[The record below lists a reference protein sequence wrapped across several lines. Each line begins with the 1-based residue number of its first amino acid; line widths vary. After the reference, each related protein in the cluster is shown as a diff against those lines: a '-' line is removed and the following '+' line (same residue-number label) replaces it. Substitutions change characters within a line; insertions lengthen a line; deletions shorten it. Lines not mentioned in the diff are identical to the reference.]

1 MKRNVKDLSSP
12 HALLIFFLLHSSIN
26 TPATGSDGFDVDPE
40 GYMMF
45 CPCMGRFGNQIA
57 QFLGAM
63 SFAKALNR
71 TLILPHFIEYIPYQ
85 SGSLQIPFEDY
96 FRYSSVLGYH
106 KALTMD
112 FFMGTVGNKVFP
124 KGKRY
129 ILVALA
135 LCTCCYFLE
144 CLLQP
149 HQ

>member
-1 MKRNVKDLSSP
+1 MNSSTL
-12 HALLIFFLLHSSIN
+12 HFSLLVFLLLHSLIN
-26 TPATGSDGFDVDPE
+26 SPVTGLNSFEVDPD

-85 SGSLQIPFEDY
+85 SGSLPIPFEDY
-96 FRYSSVLGYH
+96 FRYKSVLAYH

-124 KGKRY
+124 KGNR
-129 ILVALA
+129 
-135 LCTCCYFLE
+135 
-144 CLLQP
+144 
-149 HQ
+149 